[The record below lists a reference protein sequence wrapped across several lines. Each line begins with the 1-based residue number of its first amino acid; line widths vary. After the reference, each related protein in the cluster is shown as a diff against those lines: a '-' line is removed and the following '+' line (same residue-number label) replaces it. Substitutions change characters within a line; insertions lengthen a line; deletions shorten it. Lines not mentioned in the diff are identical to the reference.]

1 MALDMNIESD
11 ESVLDEVM
19 SEEEESEGEDLVQ
32 TEALRTR
39 EEQQEDKEETGLRVE
54 DIDRFWLQRQI
65 SEYEKDAEKAQE
77 LSEKILATLQN
88 VDEVEKWDGC
98 DE

>member
-1 MALDMNIESD
+1 MNIESD

-19 SEEEESEGEDLVQ
+19 SEEEESEGEDLAQ
-32 TEALRTR
+32 TEALKTR
-39 EEQQEDKEETGLRVE
+39 EEQQEDQEESGLRVA
-54 DIDRFWLQRQI
+54 DIDSFWLQRQI

-88 VDEVEKWDGC
+88 VDEVEDWKEYDG
-98 DE
+98 

>member
-19 SEEEESEGEDLVQ
+19 SEEEETEGEDRAQ
-32 TEALRTR
+32 TEALRTH
-39 EEQQEDKEETGLRVE
+39 EEQQEDQEESGLRVA
-54 DIDRFWLQRQI
+54 DIDSFWLQRQI

-88 VDEVEKWDGC
+88 VDEVEH
-98 DE
+98 

>member
-19 SEEEESEGEDLVQ
+19 SEEEESEGEDLAQ
-32 TEALRTR
+32 TAALRTH
-39 EEQQEDKEETGLRVE
+39 EEQQEDQEESGLRVA
-54 DIDRFWLQRQI
+54 DIDSFWLQRQI

-88 VDEVEKWDGC
+88 VDEVEH
-98 DE
+98 